1 MTKPDPSIGDEHYE
15 VVIIGSGLSG
25 ALIAAR
31 LGEVGIHTL
40 VVEAGKDAADNLDAF
55 HGASI
60 KIPSAPFP
68 PRAHGL
74 GGDLRDPSY
83 EPVGRP
89 VVLSLGEESW
99 RDPSQS
105 YYVQSGPLPFASS
118 YERLVGGTT
127 RSWMGISLR
136 MLPSD
141 FRMRERFG
149 RFADWPIDYQAIS
162 PWYEAAEGALSVSGE
177 AAEQSYAGIEFA
189 PGYAYPQ
196 PPLAPSWLD
205 GEVRR
210 RLSGLQLDGIDVAVR
225 TTPSARRS
233 RTAKG
238 APACEG
244 SSSCIPLCP
253 TGARF
258 SPLTILAAAQ
268 KTGKVTVA
276 SGWVASRLHMGDGGV
291 IEKVTLMRSDAG
303 GVKRQ
308 VRAKQFIVAANAIE
322 SVRLLMMSR
331 GQGNPDDGLANGSGQ
346 LGRNLMDHP
355 MLVSWGL
362 MPEPVGAYRGP
373 LATSGIEVFRDGAFR
388 QTRSAFRVE
397 IGNTGWNFPIGD
409 PDTTTL
415 DLIRGTNTS
424 GLNPSHEALA
434 GSALTLRLAN
444 LLSRQFHLSFELEQ
458 SPQETNRVTLSDQCD
473 GLGLPRPAIVYDL
486 CAYTRA
492 GFVHAADLSARI
504 HARLGSIDYT
514 NTNSTHPASVDV
526 GPGVDGRPRRIRY
539 FGAGH
544 IGGTFRMGESARHS
558 VVDEWQRSWDHRNLF
573 IVGSGSF
580 PTFGTANPSLTIAAL
595 CLRTV
600 DRVINE
606 WRA

>member
-1 MTKPDPSIGDEHYE
+1 MSKAGPEAGDEHYE

-25 ALIAAR
+25 TLMAAR
-31 LGEVGIHTL
+31 LGEVGIQTL
-40 VVEAGKDAADNLDAF
+40 VVEAGSDATDNLDAF

-68 PRAHGL
+68 PRVDGP
-74 GGDLRDPSY
+74 GRDLSDPSG

-89 VVLSLGEESW
+89 VVLSLNRESW
-99 RDPSQS
+99 LDPRQS
-105 YYVQSGPLPFASS
+105 YYIQSGPLPFASC

-149 RFADWPIDYQAIS
+149 QFTDWPIDYRTLS
-162 PWYEAAEGALSVSGE
+162 PWYDAAEVALSVSGE

-189 PGYAYPQ
+189 SGYAYPQ
-196 PPLAPSWLD
+196 PPLAPSWFD

-210 RLSGLQLDGIDVAVR
+210 RLSGLQLDGIDVTVR
-225 TTPSARRS
+225 GTPSARRS
-233 RTAKG
+233 RTATG

-258 SPLTILAAAQ
+258 SPLTMLAAAQ

-276 SGWVASRLHMGDGGV
+276 SGWVASRLHMGEGGM
-291 IEKVTLMRSDAG
+291 IEKVSLIRSDASG
-303 GVKRQ
+303 LKRQ
-308 VRAKQFIVAANAIE
+308 VRADRFIVAANAIE

-331 GQGNPDDGLANGSGQ
+331 GGGNPEEGLANTSGQ

-373 LATSGIEVFRDGAFR
+373 LATSGIESFRDGDFR
-388 QTRSAFRVE
+388 RTRSAFRTE

-415 DLIRGTNTS
+415 DLIRGTNCS
-424 GLNPSHEALA
+424 GLNPGHEALA
-434 GSALTLRLAN
+434 GSALTHRLAN

-458 SPQETNRVTLSDQCD
+458 SPQESNRVTLSDQCD
-473 GLGLPRPAIVYDL
+473 GLGLPRPAIAYDM

-492 GFVHAADLSARI
+492 GFFHAADISAQI
-504 HARLGSIDYT
+504 HAQLGSIDFT
-514 NTNSTHPASVDV
+514 NRNSTHPASIDI
-526 GPGVDGRPRRIRY
+526 GPDAGGRPRRVRY

-544 IGGTFRMGESARHS
+544 IGGTFRMGESARSS
-558 VVDEWQRSWDHRNLF
+558 VVDKWQRSWDHRNLF
-573 IVGSGSF
+573 IVGSGTF
-580 PTFGTANPSLTIAAL
+580 PTFGTSNPSLTIAAL

-600 DRVINE
+600 DHVINE
-606 WRA
+606 WNA